1 MKYGTQIGHKRNY
14 IGSQISMVTKWTLPH
29 LGDDVKFYLQNCR
42 VHVGN
47 EDIEIIKNG
56 CFLEIFGSRLVSPTR
71 IQPKEVAFTY
81 YSFTTKE
88 STSLTQLEKIQCDVK
103 VCQTG
108 RCVISS
114 EADCA
119 KIGLNKGLTYST
131 TGR

>member
-1 MKYGTQIGHKRNY
+1 M
-14 IGSQISMVTKWTLPH
+14 SQ
-29 LGDDVKFYLQNCR
+29 G
-42 VHVGN
+42 
-47 EDIEIIKNG
+47 IK
-56 CFLEIFGSRLVSPTR
+56 CFLAREAQI
-71 IQPKEVAFTY
+71 
-81 YSFTTKE
+81 
-88 STSLTQLEKIQCDVK
+88 SLTQLEKIQCDVK